1 VWRVREALPPG
12 AQYVAVSRLEGVAGA
27 RFVHVPGYALRPAW
41 EWREGDVVKETF
53 DVVVPSDALPGRYTW
68 RVGWY
73 DVRHP
78 NAALTDERSRMAGT
92 DEHPVAMVEVEQ

>member
-1 VWRVREALPPG
+1 MCLATRCDRRG
-12 AQYVAVSRLEGVAGA
+12 NGGT
-27 RFVHVPGYALRPAW
+27 
-41 EWREGDVVKETF
+41 GDVVKETF